1 MNWNERGVVYIGLLI
16 SIVMSIIIGYIADIF
31 VKGSMPGGII
41 GSMVAGFV
49 GVWLGSLLFGSFGPL
64 IAGIAIIPAIIG
76 AILFIFLIGLITRG
90 RR

>member
-16 SIVMSIIIGYIADIF
+16 SIVMAIIIGYIADIF

-64 IAGIAIIPAIIG
+64 IAGIAIIHAIIG